1 MTVVTEAFRTAGM
14 LRAKVLGMPE
24 HPRVIIE
31 HPIANKSDAEVT
43 SMAERFVAEI
53 VSGLV
58 TKT

>member
-1 MTVVTEAFRTAGM
+1 M